1 MPTRKYPKGI
11 AKREEILDN
20 ALDVIA
26 ERGFSRATLRELADA
41 ANLSITG
48 LVHHFGTKEELLTA
62 VLRRRDE
69 RDVGAN
75 YPREPETTAEM
86 IGDLTRVVERNTTV
100 PGLVH
105 LYTNLSAD
113 ATAPDHP
120 AHDYFL
126 ERYRMSLAIGR
137 DALAHLQDIGELP
150 KGIDPSDLALLTIAM
165 LDGLQLY
172 WQFDEQLDMAR
183 TLGALSQVLELA
195 SKNSSAATTASP
207 DVESADLPAD
217 TALAEPS

>member
-1 MPTRKYPKGI
+1 MPSRKYSKGL

-26 ERGFSRATLRELADA
+26 QRGFGGATLRELADA
-41 ANLSITG
+41 ASLSITG

-75 YPREPETTAEM
+75 YPREPESTAEM
-86 IGDLTRVVERNTTV
+86 IEDLTRIVEHNTTV

-113 ATAPDHP
+113 ATSPDHP
-120 AHDYFL
+120 AHSYFL
-126 ERYRMSLAIGR
+126 ERYRQSRSIGQQ
-137 DALAHLQDIGELP
+137 AVAHLQDLGELP
-150 KGIDPSDLALLTIAM
+150 AGIDPADLSLLTIAM

-172 WQFDEQLDMAR
+172 WQFDHEIDMSR
-183 TLGALSQVLELA
+183 TLGALARILTLA
-195 SKNSSAATTASP
+195 SQNAGAGRP
-207 DVESADLPAD
+207 V
-217 TALAEPS
+217 AEPIETEPS